1 MKTTLSIL
9 ALLCASVAVYA
20 ETWSYDPSNPE
31 ANIVN
36 GDYIPTS
43 DNLIIDVSMGNLEVT
58 GHFENKGLTTIIG
71 SNSIGSDGSLNKSG
85 YKFIMTSTN
94 QHNRNQLILEN
105 VTISSGSFYN
115 ERGGGLSLSP
125 LLSIRGY
132 VNFDNAHLV
141 TKQNGTILIEDGS
154 VLEISNGKNFGME
167 NYNGVLKFENARPKS
182 MISSWEF
189 KMQNENQIAFGIS
202 NDSLACIDAST
213 AVIEVRFP
221 KALNGIISLDF
232 SGLTLGDDFVAGNT
246 YNVALIHCTSDEVAA
261 GQFDDTWQILA
272 ENVIESDV
280 AKFAGFIKND
290 EALYVS
296 IAAVPEP
303 STFAAI
309 FATLAL
315 ILAAYRKRR

>member
-9 ALLCASVAVYA
+9 ALLCTSVAVYA

-58 GHFENKGLTTIIG
+58 GHFENKGITKIIG

-105 VTISSGSFYN
+105 VTISSGTFYN
-115 ERGGGLSLSP
+115 EMGGGLSVSP

-132 VNFDNAHLV
+132 VSFDYNNLV
-141 TKQNGTILIEDGS
+141 TKQNGTILVENGA
-154 VLEISNGKNFGME
+154 VLEISNGKSFVME
-167 NYNGVLKFENARPKS
+167 NTNGRLEFENASSKQ
-182 MISSWEF
+182 MIAPWEF

-202 NDSLACIDAST
+202 NDSLACTDAST
-213 AVIEVRFP
+213 AVIEARYP
-221 KALNGIISLDF
+221 KALKGIISLDF
-232 SGLTLGDDFVAGNT
+232 SGLALGDDFVAGNT
-246 YNVALIHCTSDEVAA
+246 YNVALIHCTSDQVAD
-261 GQFDDTWQILA
+261 GQFDDSWQILA

-280 AKFAGFIKND
+280 AKFAGFIKDD

-303 STFAAI
+303 SACAAI
-309 FATLAL
+309 FASVAL
-315 ILAAYRKRR
+315 LLAAWRKRK